1 MVTPRV
7 TEIPTPSMKA
17 AMERL
22 AKLVPAPDRRESG
35 PERARAN
42 EPVQSSGDDR

>member
-7 TEIPTPSMKA
+7 TEIPTPSMKE

-22 AKLVPAPDRRESG
+22 AKLVPAPDRRDGG
-35 PERARAN
+35 PEQADGN
-42 EPVQSSGDDR
+42 ERVQSSRDDR